1 MEHGS
6 GRVHLSNFDK
16 GRDFSSYALYSTVDI
31 EKWHSR
37 IGHPSDIIMNNEMS
51 CINGSSITGN
61 SKCTSCPLGKSHK
74 LPFHSQHVKALKSFD
89 LIYADLWTSPI
100 VSTTVKYY
108 LLLVDD
114 YSRYMW
120 NYFLSHK
127 SLCKFAFN
135 LFSSTVERQFE

>member
-89 LIYADLWTSPI
+89 LIYADLYLPLFLLQL
-100 VSTTVKYY
+100 STICCLWMITQDTCGIIFCLIKVYVN
-108 LLLVDD
+108 LLLICLV
-114 YSRYMW
+114 
-120 NYFLSHK
+120 
-127 SLCKFAFN
+127 
-135 LFSSTVERQFE
+135 VQ